1 MISEITTMPFK
12 VISILHNKK
21 PKEDI
26 RKLKHGEIEQMKNS
40 RLDQLIELIK
50 MKSTN
55 KQHPNYN
62 SPTPLKQTISITN
75 LRNYM
80 VMSKTNSKKQLTGE
94 DHTMQIDT
102 VNSDRALNIFNF
114 LCECILI
121 IELCI

>member
-1 MISEITTMPFK
+1 MPFK

-26 RKLKHGEIEQMKNS
+26 RKLKHGEIEQTKNS
-40 RLDQLIELIK
+40 RLDQLIEPIK

-55 KQHPNYN
+55 KQQPNYN
-62 SPTPLKQTISITN
+62 SPTKLKQTISITN